1 MHSYTK
7 TFFKRETNIILECPK
22 TLKPIFHCFTS
33 LNGYCENNSI
43 LQIHMHCI
51 FPSRVEVWY
60 WTQKPYKKCNWI
72 LIFITTYQYLLLTK
86 HNYMFSNQPIG
97 MKIVYRF
104 AYTYRTIY
112 LNKAFVSVKYTYV
125 FFYENMRY
133 FKYVVMLSPQF
144 YFFAL
149 MYDPKS

>member
-1 MHSYTK
+1 MKKDEELGMKMINIFSHIHTFKWNSERKEVNYKICFEQIIHEAFYHNNKIKSLYKNFFQDYTKHVHSYTK

-51 FPSRVEVWY
+51 FPSWIEVWY

-72 LIFITTYQYLLLTK
+72 LIFISTYQ
-86 HNYMFSNQPIG
+86 
-97 MKIVYRF
+97 
-104 AYTYRTIY
+104 
-112 LNKAFVSVKYTYV
+112 
-125 FFYENMRY
+125 
-133 FKYVVMLSPQF
+133 
-144 YFFAL
+144 
-149 MYDPKS
+149 